1 MMLSREQASGRRAVA
16 AWVSYPV
23 FVMVVAMAVM
33 AVVGCGPRGPVGT
46 IWVSGTVLH
55 DGKPLSE
62 GAVHFL
68 AKDRKAMASGSTRLK
83 DGKFGLYIQ
92 PGDYSLAVVSEEGG
106 EQMDMKTGLV
116 IPAKSRIPRRYTTV
130 TESGLEAKVDAQN
143 RTLSIVLEGQ

>member
-1 MMLSREQASGRRAVA
+1 
-16 AWVSYPV
+16 
-23 FVMVVAMAVM
+23 
-33 AVVGCGPRGPVGT
+33 
-46 IWVSGTVLH
+46 VSGTVLH

-92 PGDYSLAVVSEEGG
+92 PGDYALAVVSEEGG

-116 IPAKSRIPRRYTTV
+116 IPAKSRIPRRYTMV